1 MKVKRI
7 QKRQPL
13 QKNKVRKLIK
23 GTRLAVKPPP
33 KKKSRK
39 NPDPNAY
46 IDVKPIEFDPYDL
59 LGRSTLKVCPQFQL
73 CQHIRSVGI
82 CQQPPDNGTTN
93 DLSTNIYG
101 KEDPSAN

>member
-13 QKNKVRKLIK
+13 EKNKIRRLVK
-23 GTRLAVKPPP
+23 GTRLEAKAPP

-46 IDVKPIEFDPYDL
+46 IDVKAIEFDPYDL
-59 LGRSTLKVCPQFQL
+59 QGRSTLKVYP
-73 CQHIRSVGI
+73 R
-82 CQQPPDNGTTN
+82 
-93 DLSTNIYG
+93 
-101 KEDPSAN
+101 